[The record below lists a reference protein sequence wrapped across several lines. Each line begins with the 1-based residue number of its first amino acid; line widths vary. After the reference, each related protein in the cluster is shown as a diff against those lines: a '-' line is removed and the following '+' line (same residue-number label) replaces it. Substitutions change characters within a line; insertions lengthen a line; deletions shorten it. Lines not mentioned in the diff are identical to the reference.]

1 MEVFRGR
8 FAGTPQERPPEQRET
23 PMTNPADNSAD
34 YEDLTG
40 ALRERVSS
48 LHADELVHLIDE
60 ERRHDNRTPVIEV
73 LESRLAQLRGDTPA
87 D

>member
-1 MEVFRGR
+1 
-8 FAGTPQERPPEQRET
+8 
-23 PMTNPADNSAD
+23 MTNAADNSADSSADNVADNSADNSAD

-48 LHADELVHLIDE
+48 LRADELRHLIDE

-73 LESRLAQLRGDTPA
+73 LESRLAQLLGDTPA
-87 D
+87 G